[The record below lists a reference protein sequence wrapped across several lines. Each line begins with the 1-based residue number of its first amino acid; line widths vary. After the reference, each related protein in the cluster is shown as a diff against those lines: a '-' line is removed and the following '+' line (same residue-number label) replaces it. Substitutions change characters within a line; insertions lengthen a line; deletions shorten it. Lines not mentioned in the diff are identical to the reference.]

1 MLMKKFFLI
10 AASALMVFAS
20 CTKVNINYENDG
32 QPQEIGVFA
41 VNKNMVKGA
50 VSGSAFPEDYV
61 MMVSSYL
68 ADGDGTNGAYFSNK
82 EFTGSESNSIW
93 TWTGGQYW
101 PVSAATLNFL
111 AVAPQVAS
119 AVTTSITD
127 AGVATVTVESNEDN
141 QYDVM
146 YAVGQATKD
155 AGVAPNANVS
165 MLFKHALSWINFNFK
180 TTNTSGVA
188 IKINS
193 VTINGATVNGTLTVT
208 STAYTSTN
216 AQATRATWSA
226 TASETGINVPGAA
239 ADFTLASDYETFGN
253 GLLVVPAQAENFVI
267 NYTITPNGGTAQ
279 TFNYTHTLTDTW
291 DMAKKYTY
299 NVSITLTEI
308 TIAPSV
314 DPWVDYDADPTD
326 NDVDNPSVQL

>member
-20 CTKVNINYENDG
+20 CSKVNINYENDG

-50 VSGSAFPEDYV
+50 VSAFPEDYV

-68 ADGDGTNGAYFSNK
+68 ADGDGTEGEYFSNK
-82 EFTGSESNSIW
+82 PFTGSNGK
-93 TWTGGQYW
+93 WTGGQYW
-101 PVSAATLNFL
+101 PVSAAILNFL
-111 AVAPQVAS
+111 AVAPEVED
-119 AVTTSITD
+119 AVETSITN
-127 AGVATVTVESNEDN
+127 GVATVSVESNETN

-146 YAVGQATKD
+146 YAVGQASKSAGIAPD
-155 AGVAPNANVS
+155 ADVD
-165 MLFKHALSWINFNFK
+165 MLFKHALSWITFNFK
-180 TTNTSGVA
+180 TTNDASDVA

-208 STAYTSTN
+208 STAYTSTGT
-216 AQATRATWSA
+216 QAARASWNA
-226 TASETGINVPGAA
+226 TASQSGIDVPGADA
-239 ADFTLASDYETFGN
+239 GLTLDSEYETFGN
-253 GLLVVPAQAENFVI
+253 GLLVVPVIARDFVI

-279 TFNYTHTLTDTW
+279 TFNYTYTLTGTW
-291 DMAKKYTY
+291 DMAKKYNY

-314 DPWVDYDADPTD
+314 DPWDDTD
-326 NDVDNPSVQL
+326 EKGTENTSDDTPWGSNINL

>member
-1 MLMKKFFLI
+1 MKKFFLI

-20 CTKVNINYENDG
+20 CSKVNINYENDG

-50 VSGSAFPEDYV
+50 VSDGTFPTNYV

-68 ADGDGTNGAYFSNK
+68 AAGDGTAGAYFSNK
-82 EFTGSESNSIW
+82 EFTGSNRI
-93 TWTGGQYW
+93 WTGGQYW

-111 AVAPQVAS
+111 AVAPQVTS

-127 AGVATVTVESNEDN
+127 AGIATVTVASNETN

-146 YAVGQATKD
+146 YAVGQANKE

-180 TTNTSGVA
+180 TTNDASDVA

-216 AQATRATWSA
+216 AQEARASWNA
-226 TASETGINVPGAA
+226 TASQSGIAVPGAPA
-239 ADFTLASDYETFGN
+239 EFTLNSVYKTFGD
-253 GLLVVPAQAENFVI
+253 GLLVVPAKATNFVI
-267 NYTITPNGGTAQ
+267 NYTITPNGGTPQ
-279 TFNYTHTLTDTW
+279 TFNYTHTLNDTW
-291 DMAKKYTY
+291 AMAKKYTY
-299 NVSITLTEI
+299 NVSIALTEI

-314 DPWVDYDADPTD
+314 DPWDDTD
-326 NDVDNPSVQL
+326 ENETPEDNTDDKPWGSDINL

>member
-10 AASALMVFAS
+10 AASALVVFAS
-20 CTKVNINYENDG
+20 CSKVNINYENDG

-50 VSGSAFPEDYV
+50 VSDGTFPTNYV

-68 ADGDGTNGAYFSNK
+68 AAGDGTAGAYFSNK
-82 EFTGSESNSIW
+82 EFRGSESNSI
-93 TWTGGQYW
+93 WTGGQYW

-111 AVAPQVAS
+111 AVAPQVTS

-127 AGVATVTVESNEDN
+127 AGVATVTVKSNETN

-146 YAVGQATKD
+146 YAVGQASKS
-155 AGVAPNANVS
+155 AGAAPNDDVS

-180 TTNTSGVA
+180 TTNASGVT

-193 VTINGATVNGTLTVT
+193 VTINGATVNGELTVT
-208 STAYTSTN
+208 STNYTSTN
-216 AQATRATWSA
+216 TQVA
-226 TASETGINVPGAA
+226 TASWNATASQSGIDVPGAA
-239 ADFTLASDYETFGN
+239 AEFILDSDYETFGN
-253 GLLVVPAQAENFVI
+253 GLLVVPAKATNFVI
-267 NYTITPNGGTAQ
+267 NYTITPTGGTPQ
-279 TFNYTHTLTDTW
+279 TFNYTHTLTETW
-291 DMAKKYTY
+291 AMAKRYTY

-308 TIAPSV
+308 TIDPSV
-314 DPWVDYDADPTD
+314 DPWVDYDADENTD
-326 NDVDNPSVQL
+326 GTQNPVITL